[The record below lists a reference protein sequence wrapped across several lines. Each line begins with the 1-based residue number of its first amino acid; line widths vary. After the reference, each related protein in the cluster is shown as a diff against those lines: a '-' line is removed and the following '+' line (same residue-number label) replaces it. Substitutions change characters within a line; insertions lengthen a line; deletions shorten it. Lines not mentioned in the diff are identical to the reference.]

1 MSAVGATSETGRDSL
16 AELFTGASN
25 FVERMPMLRVALE
38 RAAAAC
44 TEHLATASDLPLQV
58 TLQGLESGTAGEL
71 LDKYDGRSVV
81 GVLHASRWSA
91 RLLVHADQE
100 AVFTIVE
107 AMLGGD
113 GSQPAY
119 RIERAFSRIEVR
131 LVEAFF
137 QRIAK
142 ALESGLAGIADTPVE
157 LESAGSEIDY
167 DVIGR
172 RNSAVVIARLR
183 IDAGARGGEIL
194 VTIPRAALTPLR
206 QVMGHVPPKEGP
218 PADAR
223 WSEQIQNQVSR
234 THVTLSAIL
243 DERPGTLGEV
253 AGFQV
258 GKVVEFNATA
268 NSRVRL
274 ECNGE
279 RLVWCHLGKSQGKYT
294 LRVEEFIDREQEFLD
309 EILSS

>member
-1 MSAVGATSETGRDSL
+1 MSAVGATSETSRDSL

-25 FVERMPMLRVALE
+25 FVARMPMLRVAFD
-38 RAAAAC
+38 RAVAAC
-44 TEHLATASDLPLQV
+44 TEDLTTTSDLQLQM
-58 TLQGLESGTAGEL
+58 TLHGLESGTAGDL
-71 LDKYDGRSVV
+71 LDKYDGKSVV

-91 RLLVHADQE
+91 RLLVNADRD

-107 AMLGGD
+107 AMMGGD
-113 GSQPAY
+113 GSQPVY

-131 LVEAFF
+131 LAEAFF
-137 QRIAK
+137 QRFAK
-142 ALESGLAGIADTPVE
+142 ALESALTGIADTPID
-157 LESAGSEIDY
+157 LESAGGEIDF

-172 RNSAVVIARLR
+172 RNSPVVLARLR
-183 IDAGARGGEIL
+183 LDAGVRGGEIL
-194 VTIPRAALTPLR
+194 VTIPRAALNPLR
-206 QVMGHVPPKEGP
+206 QVLARVPPKEGP

-223 WSEQIQNQVSR
+223 WSEQIQGQVSR

-253 AGFQV
+253 AGFHV
-258 GKVVEFNATA
+258 GKVVELNATT

-294 LRVEEFIDREQEFLD
+294 LRVDEFIDREQEFLD

>member
-25 FVERMPMLRVALE
+25 FVERMPMLRVAFD
-38 RAAAAC
+38 RAAATC
-44 TEHLATASDLPLQV
+44 TEDLATTSDLPLQM
-58 TLQGLESGTAGEL
+58 TLQGLESGIAGDL

-91 RLLVHADQE
+91 RLLVNADRD

-119 RIERAFSRIEVR
+119 SIERAFSRIELR
-131 LVEAFF
+131 LAEAFF

-142 ALESGLAGIADTPVE
+142 ALEGALTGIADTPIN
-157 LESAGSEIDY
+157 LESAGREIDY
-167 DVIGR
+167 DVIGGR
-172 RNSAVVIARLR
+172 SSPAVLARLR
-183 IDAGARGGEIL
+183 VDAGVRGGEVL
-194 VTIPRAALTPLR
+194 VTIPRAALNPLR
-206 QVMGHVPPKEGP
+206 QVLARVPAKDGP

-223 WSEQIQNQVSR
+223 WSEQIQSQVSR

-253 AGFQV
+253 AAFHV
-258 GKVVEFNATA
+258 GKVVELNATT

>member
-1 MSAVGATSETGRDSL
+1 MSAAGATSETGRDSL

-25 FVERMPMLRVALE
+25 FVERMPMLRVAFE
-38 RAAAAC
+38 RAVTAC
-44 TEHLATASDLPLQV
+44 TEDLAPVSDLPLLM

-91 RLLVHADQE
+91 RLLVNADQD

-131 LVEAFF
+131 LAEAFF

-142 ALESGLAGIADTPVE
+142 ALESALSGIADTPVE
-157 LESAGSEIDY
+157 LESAGNEIDF
-167 DVIGR
+167 DVLGR
-172 RNSAVVIARLR
+172 RNSAVVVARLR
-183 IDAGARGGEIL
+183 LDAGVRGGEIL
-194 VTIPRAALTPLR
+194 ITIPRAALTPLR
-206 QVMGHVPPKEGP
+206 QALARVPVKDGP
-218 PADAR
+218 PADAG
-223 WSEQIQNQVSR
+223 WSELIQSQVSR
-234 THVTLSAIL
+234 THVALSAIL

-253 AGFQV
+253 AGFEV

-279 RLVWCHLGKSQGKYT
+279 RLMWCHLGKSQGKYT
-294 LRVEEFIDREQEFLD
+294 LRVEEFVDREQEFLD